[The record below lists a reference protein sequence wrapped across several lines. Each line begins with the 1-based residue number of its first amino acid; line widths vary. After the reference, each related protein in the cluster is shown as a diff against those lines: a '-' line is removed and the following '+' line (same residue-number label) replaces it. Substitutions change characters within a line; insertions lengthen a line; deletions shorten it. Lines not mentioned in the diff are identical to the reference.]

1 MTHIGAKP
9 SEDGGGKWEAKVD
22 EVDSGAVRAV
32 VQAAAAMGVNETLET
47 RPSRAAAV
55 ARVAAAAVD
64 DKTFDSKTV
73 ANRDAA
79 VDQR

>member
-1 MTHIGAKP
+1 VDAVV
-9 SEDGGGKWEAKVD
+9 DAKVD

-32 VQAAAAMGVNETLET
+32 VKAAAAMGVNETLET